1 MRGARPLCGDLLGW
15 EGDGAGGAGLP
26 PSQAGHLGG
35 TPASTH
41 PQGHFCR
48 LQGPAL
54 SCLGDAP
61 KAAVALGTSWVRIQ
75 RENALGKSRV
85 PLPRMVVVA
94 FGAPCRAPQHC
105 HRRGHST
112 GMDLEGSQL
121 PLQRGHRVGHPAPR
135 RGRAPRQQRA
145 PGVPETASARGRRE
159 GALWERVLEC
169 HGWYLKRSLRALN
182 KIFQFQGA
190 VRSRGGHQK

>member
-1 MRGARPLCGDLLGW
+1 M
-15 EGDGAGGAGLP
+15 
-26 PSQAGHLGG
+26 
-35 TPASTH
+35 
-41 PQGHFCR
+41 
-48 LQGPAL
+48 
-54 SCLGDAP
+54 
-61 KAAVALGTSWVRIQ
+61 ALGTSGVRIQ

-94 FGAPCRAPQHC
+94 FGH
-105 HRRGHST
+105 HHGHST
-112 GMDLEGSQL
+112 ATDVAAAQGWIWRGPDFPCKGGTGWDTQL
-121 PLQRGHRVGHPAPR
+121 PSGS
-135 RGRAPRQQRA
+135 RAPRQQRA
-145 PGVPETASARGRRE
+145 PGVPEPVSARGRRE

>member
-1 MRGARPLCGDLLGW
+1 MGGRRRWGRGAAPEPGW
-15 EGDGAGGAGLP
+15 APWRDPCQHP
-26 PSQAGHLGG
+26 PSGAL
-35 TPASTH
+35 
-41 PQGHFCR
+41 CR

-85 PLPRMVVVA
+85 PLPRMVVAA

-112 GMDLEGSQL
+112 GMDLEGSRL